1 MFHIY
6 RDREYFSYQVDI
18 TRNDEVS
25 GELGQRYTLYVR
37 PHASLGRFVLTL
49 TQLWESNATPNLYWF
64 VAKFLKRK
72 GSSQPRYYRPSSCSG
87 KWREQMDC
95 FMDFFKIKTGIEWQD
110 RVLKQGTMPGS
121 YFQYTPPVSWILW
134 MVYRSILTCTGWWEA
149 RGETAPVQ
157 S

>member
-25 GELGQRYTLYVR
+25 GELGQRYTLYV
-37 PHASLGRFVLTL
+37 SLPLRFAGCVLNL
-49 TQLWESNATPNLYWF
+49 AQLWESDAKPHLYWF

-87 KWREQMDC
+87 KWRDQMDC
-95 FMDFFKIKTGIEWQD
+95 FMEFFKIKTGIEWQD
-110 RVLKQGTMPGS
+110 RVLMQGTMPGS
-121 YFQYTPPVSWILW
+121 YFQYTPPVS
-134 MVYRSILTCTGWWEA
+134 
-149 RGETAPVQ
+149 
-157 S
+157 